1 MDQIQAKIFYIRWNY
16 ISFHITGSA
25 CIFPFTFNGVTYV
38 SCAEWVY
45 GGEFQGQKWCSTKV
59 DSSGVHVNGEGKY
72 GICGTDCNPT
82 ISLASILAG
91 LGINTQTR
99 AAQFT
104 QSQAERI
111 MGSWQL

>member
-1 MDQIQAKIFYIRWNY
+1 M
-16 ISFHITGSA
+16 
-25 CIFPFTFNGVTYV
+25 
-38 SCAEWVY
+38 
-45 GGEFQGQKWCSTKV
+45 
-59 DSSGVHVNGEGKY
+59 HVNGEGKY

-111 MGSWQL
+111 MGSWQILFDGTNSKQFKTILAFNTMYFKENHFKGFVSSTA

>member
-1 MDQIQAKIFYIRWNY
+1 MGTNKWGDCDD
-16 ISFHITGSA
+16 SA
-25 CIFPFTFNGVTYV
+25 TTSCAVENINVASCSTSQGQCVFPFRYKGIVYNGCT
-38 SCAEWVY
+38 S
-45 GGEFQGQKWCSTKV
+45 V

-99 AAQFT
+99 AAQLT
-104 QSQAERI
+104 QSQDVNFNVFP
-111 MGSWQL
+111 